1 MKSNNKRRAVM
12 ALLMLVALA
21 PLVVPTQ
28 QAQAARL
35 TWTVTVLP
43 FLPIVIIVPHIE
55 W

>member
-1 MKSNNKRRAVM
+1 MKKSNKRRAAM

-21 PLVVPTQ
+21 PLVVPTH

-35 TWTVTVLP
+35 TWTVTILP
-43 FLPIVIIVPHIE
+43 FFPVVVIVPHID